1 MPRID
6 GYNAPTASTGGSG
19 GFGSAVM
26 GGGAAS
32 TGNWGGA
39 VSPYSSSTIRS
50 VSKKKVA
57 TGGRYSA
64 PTSVPSGGQGPIQPV
79 VPDVNSFLNQD
90 SGYQQQLRDF
100 TNALAQFNADV
111 TRRKGVLESDYGTS
125 KKAMEDQKVK
135 DLLNLQDDYG
145 ARGVLTSGL
154 YGKALGDYN
163 TEFGNRMTDLDNK
176 QTQALDSLGQESNR
190 YKSQQD
196 LQQQAAREDAIRRR
210 AAQYGV

>member
-6 GYNAPTASTGGSG
+6 GFNAPTASTGGSG
-19 GFGSAVM
+19 FGSALM

-39 VSPYSSSTIRS
+39 VSPYSSSTIRTA
-50 VSKKKVA
+50 SKKRA
-57 TGGRYSA
+57 STGGRYSA
-64 PTSVPSGGQGPIQPV
+64 PSSVPTGGQGPVQPV
-79 VPDVNSFLNQD
+79 VPDTNTFLNQD
-90 SGYQQQLRDF
+90 AGYQQQLRDF

-111 TRRKGVLESDYGTS
+111 TRRKGILESDYGTS

-145 ARGVLTSGL
+145 ARGVLRSGL
-154 YGKALGDYN
+154 YGKAVGDYN
-163 TEFGNRMTDLDNK
+163 TEFGSRMTDLGNK
-176 QTQALDSLGQESNR
+176 QTQALDALGQETNR

-196 LQQQAAREDAIRRR
+196 LQQQAAREEAIRRR
-210 AAQYGV
+210 AIQYGV